1 MGPLLEAEGLK
12 MYYASE
18 YHNKIKR
25 LVHMVKS
32 IVSLRSKIDL
42 VLIDTYST
50 QNFYYALITSQMC
63 RFFNIPYVP
72 ILHGGNLDLR
82 LRHSSGMSKKIFRN
96 AKVNVAPSNYMK
108 QVFNSSGY
116 SNVLYIPNVL
126 ELQKYQLTSKKFDY
140 PRVLWVRS
148 FAEIYNPKLAILTLE
163 KLKAIYPNA
172 ELCMIG
178 PDSDGSLS
186 EIQRLSQ
193 ELGVQVKITGKLSK
207 TEWMEMA
214 KTYNVFINTSNFD
227 NMPVSVIEAM
237 ALGLPII
244 STEVGGMSSLID
256 HNTDGILVPKND
268 PIAMSKAIQ
277 ETFENVNKTVNRI
290 KNARHKAEQFDWVKV
305 RIKWLDVLKINVA
318 SN

>member
-1 MGPLLEAEGLK
+1 
-12 MYYASE
+12 
-18 YHNKIKR
+18 
-25 LVHMVKS
+25 
-32 IVSLRSKIDL
+32 
-42 VLIDTYST
+42 
-50 QNFYYALITSQMC
+50 
-63 RFFNIPYVP
+63 
-72 ILHGGNLDLR
+72 
-82 LRHSSGMSKKIFRN
+82 
-96 AKVNVAPSNYMK
+96 MK